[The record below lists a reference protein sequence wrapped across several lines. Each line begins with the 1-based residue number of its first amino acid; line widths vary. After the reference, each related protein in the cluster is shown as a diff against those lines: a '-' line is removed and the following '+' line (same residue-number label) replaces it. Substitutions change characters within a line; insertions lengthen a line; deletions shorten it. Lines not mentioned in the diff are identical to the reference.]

1 MEKTDSAEAILD
13 FAIEREQEAAD
24 FYSNLAN
31 IVEKPEMKEVFEHFA
46 HEEKGHKDK
55 LLGIKHGKIV
65 FPKQK
70 TIQDL
75 KISDYVVD
83 VEASS
88 DMSYQQALILAM
100 KKEKAAFRLYTN
112 LASMVDDPN
121 LSMVFQSLAQEEAKH
136 KLRFEIEYDENIMQD
151 N

>member
-1 MEKTDSAEAILD
+1 MENTNSVEAILD
-13 FAIEREQEAAD
+13 FAIEREQEAVD
-24 FYSNLAN
+24 FYTNLAST
-31 IVEKPEMKEVFEHFA
+31 VKKPEMKEVFEHFA

-55 LLGIKHGKIV
+55 LLGIKRG
-65 FPKQK
+65 K

-83 VEASS
+83 VEASP
-88 DMSYQQALILAM
+88 DMDYQQALILAM

>member
-1 MEKTDSAEAILD
+1 MERTDSVEAILD
-13 FAIEREQEAAD
+13 FAIEREQEACD
-24 FYSNLAN
+24 FYTSLAN
-31 IVEKPEMKEVFEHFA
+31 TVEKPEMKEVFEHFA

-55 LLGIKHGKIV
+55 LLGIKRGKIV
-65 FPKQK
+65 FPEHK

-75 KISDYVVD
+75 KIADYMVD
-83 VEASS
+83 VPAST
-88 DMSYQQALILAM
+88 DMDYQQALILAM

-112 LASMVDDPN
+112 LAGMVDDPN